1 MNDVYIKKDTLNEWI
16 ARNLP
21 NKDLISI
28 EDLLATIED
37 MDSTIEDLQD
47 KLNEK
52 VNDYPEEER
61 DREKEVL
68 GVWKN

>member
-1 MNDVYIKKDTLNEWI
+1 MSDIYIRKDSLNEWI

-28 EDLLATIED
+28 EDLLTTIED
-37 MDSTIEDLQD
+37 MDSEIENLQD
-47 KLNEK
+47 RIDELTR

-61 DREKEVL
+61 DREIEVL
-68 GVWKN
+68 GNE